1 MAEVDSPARPVGARS
16 LQFATTGGMMAVT
29 VVATV
34 LTLIMTFF
42 IGGAFLMNGSP
53 HAPPMPISLYLGLA
67 VAALSVPGLVSL
79 VLKAIGRGAGVV
91 AVIQSLLVLTNAAFW
106 GVFLLEVMVD
116 FP

>member
-1 MAEVDSPARPVGARS
+1 MAEVDGLTRPAGARGVRLVTS
-16 LQFATTGGMMAVT
+16 GGIMVVT
-29 VVATV
+29 FVATV

-42 IGGAFLMNGSP
+42 IGGAFLMNGSS

-67 VAALSVPGLVSL
+67 AAALSIPGIVSL

-106 GVFLLEVMVD
+106 GVFLLEQVG